1 MSSERRR
8 GGIVERDGEAHERA
22 HVREAL
28 RSWKEIPPSLGPLSQ
43 YVTTLHFDARGAA
56 DKATVWCSYVPASLT
71 ALSPKCFRCA
81 AAPSHSLSTLR
92 AYWTLSL
99 QQPVHIVK
107 LRRGNM
113 AHCGSFERRG
123 EKFPPLRGW
132 LSLSCHATPWQCA
145 GSKGSPPHRGASTSC
160 RRKTQ
165 C

>member
-1 MSSERRR
+1 M
-8 GGIVERDGEAHERA
+8 
-22 HVREAL
+22 REAL
-28 RSWKEIPPSLGPLSQ
+28 RSWKEIPPSLGHLSQ
-43 YVTTLHFDARGAA
+43 YVATLHFDARGAA
-56 DKATVWCSYVPASLT
+56 DKATGHGVPASLT
-71 ALSPKCFRCA
+71 VLRPKMFPLRGRTA

-107 LRRGNM
+107 LRRGNI

-132 LSLSCHATPWQCA
+132 LSLSCHATPWQYA
-145 GSKGSPPHRGASTSC
+145 GSKESPPHRGASTSC

-165 C
+165 R